1 MEIKKMNLSR
11 RDVLRGS
18 LGVAGMAIVAGTL
31 ASCAPAGKSGGDGS
45 SKDPIVIGGISDL
58 TGDLAALGIAQQQMG
73 LLAIKRL
80 NDQGG
85 VLGRK
90 IEINYVDGA
99 TDPST
104 WALRAKRLLD
114 LPLVIGGLTGAERSA
129 VKDIITAR
137 TMYIAPGY
145 TEDAGQNCQN
155 NMFGT
160 GAVPEQFITPLVDY
174 IVEKSGGGSVYVLGS
189 DYDYPRGANKVALA
203 RFAELGVE
211 VVGEDYFPLN
221 ATTFASAVNKIATLK
236 PTMVFSNVIP
246 PTGFTLV
253 KQLHEAGLWDKII
266 FATPGSDEG
275 WIAGGGA
282 QVAGMYA
289 CMDYFDTLDDKVSTE
304 IRDAYYKEY
313 GKKYPISSAG
323 SATGV
328 YRGIMLWAD
337 AVEKAGTTD
346 PAKVAKTM
354 ENASTD
360 YAPGGSAQMAPG
372 TRNAK
377 VATYI
382 GQLTADK
389 VNIVKTVPL
398 VDPPKC

>member
-1 MEIKKMNLSR
+1 MDIKKMNLSR

-18 LGVAGMAIVAGTL
+18 LGVAGMAVVAGSL
-31 ASCAPAGKSGGDGS
+31 ASCAPTSGGGGS
-45 SKDPIVIGGISDL
+45 STGPITIGGISDL

-73 LLAIKRL
+73 LLAVSRL
-80 NDQGG
+80 NKQGG

-99 TDPST
+99 TDPAT

-145 TEDAGQNCQN
+145 TEDASQNCQK

-160 GAVPEQFITPLVDY
+160 GAVPKQFITPLVDY

-221 ATTFASAVNKIATLK
+221 ATTFASAVNKIASLK
-236 PTMVFSNVIP
+236 PSMVFSNVIP

-253 KQLHEAGLWDKII
+253 KQLHEAGLWDKIT

-289 CMDYFDTLDDKVSTE
+289 CMDYFDSVDDAASTE

-346 PAKVAKTM
+346 PVKVAKTM
-354 ENASTD
+354 ESASTD
-360 YAPGGSAQMAPG
+360 YAPGGPAKMVPG

-382 GQLTADK
+382 GELTADGVK
-389 VNIVKTVPL
+389 IVKTVPL
-398 VDPPKC
+398 VDPPQC